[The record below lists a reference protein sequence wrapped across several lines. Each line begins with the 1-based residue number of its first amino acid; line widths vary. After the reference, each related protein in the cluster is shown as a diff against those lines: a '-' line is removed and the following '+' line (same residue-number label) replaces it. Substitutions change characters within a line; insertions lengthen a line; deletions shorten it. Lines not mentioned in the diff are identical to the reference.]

1 MMEDVV
7 KIIEGTVVKAKAG
20 RDDERNFVVTEV
32 CGDGRYV
39 LIADGKTRKLDKP
52 KRKNIKHLAVSNTV
66 IDLNEITD
74 KKLKM
79 ILRNTVFSVGESEV

>member
-1 MMEDVV
+1 M

-20 RDDERNFVVTEV
+20 RDDEKNFVVTEV

-79 ILRNTVFSVGESEV
+79 ILRNTVFSVSESEV

>member
-1 MMEDVV
+1 M

-20 RDDERNFVVTEV
+20 RDYERNFVVTEV

-79 ILRNTVFSVGESEV
+79 ILRNTVFSVSESEV

>member
-1 MMEDVV
+1 M

-20 RDDERNFVVTEV
+20 RDNDRFFVVTEI
-32 CGDGRYV
+32 CEDKRYV
-39 LIADGKTRKLDKP
+39 LISDGKTRKLVAP
-52 KRKNIKHLAVSNTV
+52 KKKNIKHLAVTNTV

-79 ILRNTVFSVGESEV
+79 ILRNTEFSESESEV

>member
-1 MMEDVV
+1 M

-79 ILRNTVFSVGESEV
+79 ILRNTVFQ

>member
-1 MMEDVV
+1 M

-79 ILRNTVFSVGESEV
+79 ILRNTVFSVSESEV

>member
-1 MMEDVV
+1 M

-66 IDLNEITD
+66 INLNEITD

-79 ILRNTVFSVGESEV
+79 ILKNTDFSVSESEV

>member
-1 MMEDVV
+1 M

-79 ILRNTVFSVGESEV
+79 ILRNTAFSVSESEV

>member
-20 RDDERNFVVTEV
+20 LDDERNFVVNEV

-79 ILRNTVFSVGESEV
+79 ILKNTDFSVSESEV

>member
-1 MMEDVV
+1 M

-79 ILRNTVFSVGESEV
+79 ILKNTDFSVSESEV